1 MLKTASKAYFAN
13 ATSYQYCS
21 KMKKV
26 SVLKKLLMPALLL
39 GLTACTLPPAA
50 RDESQSVTPTAVH
63 IAERPSDA
71 FTCGGSVEARTWQL
85 WDKQGRDF
93 VVQQLMGAR
102 LKNQG
107 DTYALYDIQ
116 IQFHN
121 LMQMAQRCG
130 RVDRLV
136 QLADDL
142 IPVYE
147 SLVPLNG
154 DAANPAWICRGGSV
168 CNARNRL
175 VNTEVMLVSVQGLG
189 LFTALA
195 DALAHTPDEAARS
208 HPFVARTAHVAVAHL
223 LRWGNADE
231 RARWMRLADASA
243 QDVKNG
249 SSALFFTDKP
259 LWQIGIHAHL
269 AGIAVVQP
277 DVMRAVAAPGT
288 TAHAELAQ
296 GMVALLRLFQRRLSV
311 QTVQSTRLG
320 DGGLTVADL
329 DAGYWRLYPDNRF
342 AGYTGSQKPAV
353 CQPQPE
359 GGLRAQVLVEASSV
373 SPVKNLGWDFSHAR
387 RLVQVLDALERN
399 RHAVQAWY
407 GLTPDKLPPPDLA
420 KAFAAQLVAGIWNGD
435 TQRPLFANYWG
446 GANGWYRVAYD
457 NGTGACYPGY
467 PPFGL
472 SDSFSTGG
480 YATWGAYYPLI
491 DEIAR
496 SIYALADSND
506 ADAVA
511 FIRQYYGGL
520 SAAAPNTRMVTQLM
534 FWPTLV
540 R

>member
-1 MLKTASKAYFAN
+1 MHSVFFAH
-13 ATSYQYCS
+13 
-21 KMKKV
+21 
-26 SVLKKLLMPALLL
+26 KLLLVLSL
-39 GLTACTLPPAA
+39 SLTACAFQPSASDNKGTAELAPA
-50 RDESQSVTPTAVH
+50 RVDMGKTGL
-63 IAERPSDA
+63 

-93 VVQQLMGAR
+93 FVQQLMGAR

-130 RVDRLV
+130 RVERLV

-142 IPVYE
+142 MPVYE

-154 DAANPAWICRGGSV
+154 DVANPAWICRGGRV

-175 VNTEVMLVSVQGLG
+175 VDTEVMLVSVQGLG

-208 HPFVARTAHVAVAHL
+208 HPFVARTAQVAVAHL
-223 LRWGNADE
+223 LRWGNAEE
-231 RARWMRLADASA
+231 RARWMRLAGASA
-243 QDVKNG
+243 QDVKDG

-259 LWQIGIHAHL
+259 LWQIGIHAYL
-269 AGIAVVQP
+269 AGIAEVQP

-288 TAHAELAQ
+288 PAHAELAH
-296 GMVALLRLFQRRLSV
+296 GMAALLRFFERRLSV
-311 QTVQSTRLG
+311 QTVQSPRLG
-320 DGGLTVADL
+320 DGTVSVADL

-359 GGLRAQVLVEASSV
+359 GGLRAQVLVDASSV

-420 KAFAAQLVAGIWNGD
+420 KAFAGQLVSGIWNGD

-457 NGTGACYPGY
+457 NGTGACYAGY

-472 SDSFSTGG
+472 SASFATGG
-480 YATWGAYYPLI
+480 YATWGAHYPVI

-496 SIYALADSND
+496 SIYMLADAND
-506 ADAVA
+506 AEAVA
-511 FIRQYYGGL
+511 FIRQHYSGL
-520 SAAAPNTRMVTQLM
+520 SAAAQNIRMVTQLT